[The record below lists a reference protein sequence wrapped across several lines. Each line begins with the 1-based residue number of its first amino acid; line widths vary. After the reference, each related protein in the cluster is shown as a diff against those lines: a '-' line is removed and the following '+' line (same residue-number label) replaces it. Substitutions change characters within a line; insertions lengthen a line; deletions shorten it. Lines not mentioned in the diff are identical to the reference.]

1 MELCLPLA
9 RVSESSL
16 SGAREQLREEQ
27 VDISSS
33 VASPEQMVRLAMVA
47 TALELI
53 HSCCSRV
60 GDEAVREELSLLS
73 AELVRERA
81 ASGVA
86 GTARTQVSLTT
97 SNAVSIS
104 LQLSERLAASNRPN
118 LLGGTTSSGGYSPR
132 AASPRLSASSP
143 VSSASGASP
152 RHCHAATVDGGG
164 SARERRASGG
174 ARAAHHRPLS
184 PPFAAHS
191 LPPPPPSAVAAA
203 VTASSSSAA
212 AVGALPNTQF
222 VPTVDGE
229 FRSHHSNAPAVLAR
243 ADAHAHKSVSEAVS
257 KYQFRHAHGPQMTST
272 HDPKAMVA
280 AKERRRRSMAFG
292 NQQSVAN
299 IAGTRK
305 R

>member
-27 VDISSS
+27 VEMSSS

-132 AASPRLSASSP
+132 ASPRLSASSP
-143 VSSASGASP
+143 VSSASGSASP
-152 RHCHAATVDGGG
+152 RHCHAATVDGGSG
-164 SARERRASGG
+164 ARES
-174 ARAAHHRPLS
+174 HRPRV
-184 PPFAAHS
+184 PPPAAHS
-191 LPPPPPSAVAAA
+191 LPPPPPPPVAAA
-203 VTASSSSAA
+203 AAAAAAMTASSSAA
-212 AVGALPNTQF
+212 AAEGALPNTQF